1 MFRSRMGPRPDP
13 ALGARRW
20 SCSFAFF
27 PSAFYAAPPL
37 HAPTVSL
44 FKRHVI
50 FHKMSKLVIP
60 RKTVYRVSLYYRA
73 LQRLKANHVNTVSSA
88 ALAKAA
94 GVKPTQLRKDLTYFG
109 QFGTRGL
116 GYSVGALSAKLTEV
130 LGTTHLQPVILI
142 GAGHLGSALLRY
154 PGFAKEG
161 FEVVA
166 AFDIAAMRKRSRDLG
181 VKVLPMEKLSQFIHE
196 HRIKMAILTVPAH
209 VAQEVSNELFKA
221 GILAILN
228 FAPIILQV
236 PDNVV
241 VNNVDL
247 AIELENLSYFIQ

>member
-1 MFRSRMGPRPDP
+1 MQ
-13 ALGARRW
+13 
-20 SCSFAFF
+20 
-27 PSAFYAAPPL
+27 
-37 HAPTVSL
+37 
-44 FKRHVI
+44 
-50 FHKMSKLVIP
+50 KLVIP
-60 RKTVYRVSLYYRA
+60 RKTVYRLSLYYRA
-73 LQRLKANHVNTVSSA
+73 LQRLRLNRIDTVSSA

-116 GYSVGALSAKLTEV
+116 GYSVDALSARLMDV
-130 LGTTHLQPVILI
+130 LGTTHLQPVILV

-154 PGFAKEG
+154 QGFAKEG

-166 AFDIAAMRKRSRDLG
+166 AFDLKASANRAKELG
-181 VKVLPMEKLSQFIHE
+181 VKVLPMSKIGEFVSE
-196 HRIKMAILTVPAH
+196 NRIKMAILTVPGI
-209 VAQEVSNELFKA
+209 VAQEVANELVQA
-221 GILAILN
+221 GIMAILN

-236 PDNVV
+236 PDRVV

>member
-1 MFRSRMGPRPDP
+1 
-13 ALGARRW
+13 
-20 SCSFAFF
+20 
-27 PSAFYAAPPL
+27 
-37 HAPTVSL
+37 
-44 FKRHVI
+44 
-50 FHKMSKLVIP
+50 MSKLVIP
-60 RKTVYRVSLYYRA
+60 RKTVYRLSLYYRA
-73 LQRLKANHVNTVSSA
+73 LQRLRQNKMQTVSSA
-88 ALAKAA
+88 ALASAA

-116 GYSVGALSAKLTEV
+116 GYNVDALCTQLTDV
-130 LGTTHLQPVILI
+130 LGTTKLQPVILV
-142 GAGHLGSALLRY
+142 GAGNLGSALLRY

-166 AFDIAAMRKRSRDLG
+166 AFDLEPTKKRARDLG
-181 VKVLPMEKLSQFIHE
+181 VQVLPMTKIGEFVRANK
-196 HRIKMAILTVPAH
+196 IKMVILTVPGH
-209 VAQEVSNELFKA
+209 VAQIVTNDLVEA
-221 GILAILN
+221 GVLAILN

>member
-1 MFRSRMGPRPDP
+1 
-13 ALGARRW
+13 
-20 SCSFAFF
+20 
-27 PSAFYAAPPL
+27 
-37 HAPTVSL
+37 
-44 FKRHVI
+44 
-50 FHKMSKLVIP
+50 MSKLIIP
-60 RKTVYRVSLYYRA
+60 RKTVYRLSLYQRA
-73 LQRLKANHVNTVSSA
+73 LNRLKANKLDTVSSA

-116 GYSVGALSAKLTEV
+116 GYSVEALSGKLTDV
-130 LGTTHLQPVILI
+130 LGTTHLQPVILV

-166 AFDIAAMRKRSRDLG
+166 AFDMDASRKRSRDIG
-181 VKVLPMEKLSQFIHE
+181 VQVLPMTELATFVPERK
-196 HRIKMAILTVPAH
+196 IKMAIITVPGN
-209 VAQEVSNELFKA
+209 VAQEVTNALVEA
-221 GILAILN
+221 GVLAILN

-236 PDNVV
+236 PEHVV

>member
-1 MFRSRMGPRPDP
+1 M
-13 ALGARRW
+13 
-20 SCSFAFF
+20 
-27 PSAFYAAPPL
+27 
-37 HAPTVSL
+37 
-44 FKRHVI
+44 
-50 FHKMSKLVIP
+50 
-60 RKTVYRVSLYYRA
+60 
-73 LQRLKANHVNTVSSA
+73 QRLRINKIETVSSA

-116 GYSVGALSAKLTEV
+116 GYNVDALGRRLTEA
-130 LGTTHLQPVILI
+130 LGTTQLQPVILV

-154 PGFAKEG
+154 QGFAKEG
-161 FEVVA
+161 FEVVG
-166 AFDIAAMRKRSRDLG
+166 AFDLQPSKVKAKELG
-181 VKVLPMEKLSQFIHE
+181 VRVLPMTKIAEFVQDN
-196 HRIKMAILTVPAH
+196 RIKMAILTVPGI
-209 VAQEVSNELFKA
+209 VAQEVANELVA
-221 GILAILN
+221 SGVLAILN

>member
-1 MFRSRMGPRPDP
+1 
-13 ALGARRW
+13 
-20 SCSFAFF
+20 
-27 PSAFYAAPPL
+27 
-37 HAPTVSL
+37 
-44 FKRHVI
+44 
-50 FHKMSKLVIP
+50 MSKLVIP
-60 RKTVYRVSLYYRA
+60 RKTVYRLSLYYRA
-73 LQRLKANHVNTVSSA
+73 LQRLKGNQIETVSSA

-116 GYSVGALSAKLTEV
+116 GYSVAALSAKLTEV
-130 LGTTHLQPVILI
+130 LGTTHLQPVILV

-154 PGFAKEG
+154 GGFAKEG

-166 AFDIAAMRKRSRDLG
+166 AFDIDPSRKRSRELG
-181 VKVLPMEKLSQFIHE
+181 VPLYAMTKLREFVAAQK
-196 HRIKMAILTVPAH
+196 IKMAILTVPAT
-209 VAQEVSNELFKA
+209 VAQEVANELVGA
-221 GILAILN
+221 GILAVLN